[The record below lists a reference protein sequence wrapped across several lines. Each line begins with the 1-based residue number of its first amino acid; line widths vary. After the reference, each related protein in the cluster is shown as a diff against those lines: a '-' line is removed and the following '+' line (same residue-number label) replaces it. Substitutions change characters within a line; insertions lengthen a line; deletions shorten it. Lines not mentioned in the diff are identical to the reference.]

1 MNDLDVSRERSDGI
15 RRAEILARKVGLL
28 LDVIMSPAG
37 KPYDYPTIRDAT
49 QAYGY
54 FLSRTRWSLL
64 KAGKEQ
70 YVPDEAL
77 VAIARVFD
85 VDPEYFLQE
94 GGKLPEQVEVELEL
108 LRNLRRAEVRNFA
121 ARALGPVDPDTL
133 HAIAKIL
140 DEA

>member
-1 MNDLDVSRERSDGI
+1 
-15 RRAEILARKVGLL
+15 
-28 LDVIMSPAG
+28 MSPTG
-37 KPYDYPTIRDAT
+37 KPYDYPTVRDAA
-49 QAYGY
+49 QAHGY

-94 GGKLPEQVEVELEL
+94 DGKLPEQVEVELEL
-108 LRNLRRAEVRNFA
+108 LRSLRRAEVRNFA

-133 HAIAKIL
+133 QAIAKIL